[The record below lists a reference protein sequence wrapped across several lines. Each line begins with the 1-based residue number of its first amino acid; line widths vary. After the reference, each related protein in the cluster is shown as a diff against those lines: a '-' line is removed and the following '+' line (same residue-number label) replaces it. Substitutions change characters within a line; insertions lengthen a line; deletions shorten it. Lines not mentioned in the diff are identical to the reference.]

1 MMEPMVGAH
10 DRIEPPRPSLLTSDS
25 VALVGRR
32 WLVEGTPRAAV
43 VIAHGFGA
51 HAEEPSVVATAVA
64 LRDRGLDVI
73 AYDARGHGGSGGS
86 STLGDLEQHDVAAG
100 VLLAGQRSDRVVVV
114 GASMGA
120 IAVLRFASEHRST
133 AGVVAVSCPARWVLP
148 RTPKAFA
155 AALMTRTAAG
165 RAVAAR
171 AMRVRI
177 ARDWTDPAPPVDL
190 VHRLDEPVAIVHGAA
205 DSFIPVDAASE
216 LYGYANDPRSLRI
229 VDGMGHAFSE
239 AALEPVC
246 DAVDWVI
253 AESVSRS

>member
-1 MMEPMVGAH
+1 MMESMVGAH
-10 DRIEPPRPSLLTSDS
+10 DELEPPRPSLLTSDS

-32 WLVEGTPRAAV
+32 WLVDGTPRAAV

-64 LRDRGLDVI
+64 LRERGLDVV

-100 VLLAGQRSDRVVVV
+100 VVLAGERTEHVVVV

-133 AGVVAVSCPARWVLP
+133 TGVVAVSCPARWVLP

-155 AALMTRTAAG
+155 AALLTRTAAG

-177 ARDWTDPAPPVDL
+177 ASAWTDPAPPVDL
-190 VHRLDEPVAIVHGAA
+190 MRRLEEPVAIVHGAA
-205 DSFIPVDAASE
+205 DSFIPVGAASE
-216 LYGYANDPRSLRI
+216 LYEQANDPRSLSI
-229 VDGMGHAFSE
+229 VEGMGHAFSD
-239 AALEPVC
+239 AALGPVC

-253 AESVSRS
+253 AESASRS